1 MNEKEKINTTIL
13 IILAVGLLL
22 SSIFMMT
29 PFMSN
34 RQPDELKLNDGEVLY
49 VYLTTNQHF
58 EWEQDEINWY
68 KVEKD
73 YHLIIDIK
81 GDPTTV
87 YFPFVNIVTWGI
99 ER

>member
-1 MNEKEKINTTIL
+1 MTDKKIKITSIIL
-13 IILAVGLLL
+13 LAVGVLF

-29 PFMSN
+29 PFLSN
-34 RQPDELKLNDGEVLY
+34 RQPDELKLNDGEVLS

-58 EWEQDEINWY
+58 KWEHDEINWY

-73 YHLIIDIK
+73 YHLIVDIK
-81 GDPTTV
+81 GDPTIA
-87 YFPFVNIVTWGI
+87 YFPFDNIATWGI

>member
-1 MNEKEKINTTIL
+1 MTDKKINITRNIL
-13 IILAVGLLL
+13 LVVGMLL
-22 SSIFMMT
+22 SFVFVLSLFVLH
-29 PFMSN
+29 S
-34 RQPDELKLNDGEVLY
+34 QPIGLKLNEGEVLF
-49 VYLTTNQHF
+49 VHLTTNQHF
-58 EWEQDEINWY
+58 EWEHDEINWY

-73 YHLIIDIK
+73 YHLIVDIK